1 MENINNFN
9 LDREHIIEFLRSQK
23 PYLKKEF
30 GITQIALFGS
40 YARNEQ
46 QEDSDV
52 DLAVETSDIS
62 FQTRCKIKNYFQ
74 NNFKRNVDLCY
85 FKGMRS
91 FIRHSID
98 KDLIYT

>member
-1 MENINNFN
+1 MEHASTGG
-9 LDREHIIEFLRSQK
+9 LTKKQIISFLQSHK
-23 PYLKKEF
+23 PYLQKEF

-46 QEDSDV
+46 IASSDI
-52 DLAVETSDIS
+52 DLAIETSDIS
-62 FQTRCKIKNYFQ
+62 FQTRCKIKNFLEDI
-74 NNFKRNVDLCY
+74 FKKKIDLCY

-98 KDLIYT
+98 KELIYA